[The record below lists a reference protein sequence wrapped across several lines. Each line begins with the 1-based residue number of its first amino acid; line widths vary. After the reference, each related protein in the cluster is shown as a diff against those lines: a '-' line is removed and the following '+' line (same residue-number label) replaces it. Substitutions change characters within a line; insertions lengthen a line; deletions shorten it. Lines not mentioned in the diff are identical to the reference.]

1 MPYLIIAIAAIVI
14 GVLIGVYLGRDKCR
28 PLPSYEERARK
39 ELEEKL
45 AEATKTAKEKIRLI
59 EAETEVFKANQ
70 KLLCEE
76 SRTAYNNEL
85 HKMTGEKLRIEAEN
99 RELAAKKSAEI
110 ESMEVAIQRLRDNMN
125 MMQERYEQ
133 DVVKQKKRIIGHER
147 QKREAELKALQEEY
161 DELISRTT
169 AAISQIRAR
178 MDEWSNAE
186 RIAYEERLSRDEVA
200 RYNKLMLT
208 EISIDEIKELHG
220 ACSKMR
226 LANPTPLY
234 KAIYEIY
241 FRGPVKDLGVRLNAT
256 GVCGI
261 YKITNTVSGKT
272 YIGQSVNIAER
283 WKQHIKRG
291 TKCEVGTLAGAGL
304 YEAMFTEGIWNFSFQ
319 VLEECDKAMLNER
332 ESF

>member
-45 AEATKTAKEKIRLI
+45 AEASKTAKEKIRLI

-76 SRTAYNNEL
+76 SRVAYNNEL
-85 HKMTGEKLRIEAEN
+85 HKMTGEKLRIEAEY
-99 RELAAKKSAEI
+99 RELAAKKNAEI
-110 ESMEVAIQRLRDNMN
+110 ASMEVAIQRLRDNMN
-125 MMQERYEQ
+125 MMQERVSAYEQ

-147 QKREAELKALQEEY
+147 QKREVELKALQEEY

-169 AAISQIRAR
+169 AAIAQIRAR

-241 FRGPVKDLGVRLNAT
+241 FRGPVKDLGVRLNAV

-261 YKITNTVSGKT
+261 YKITNVTNGKV

-304 YEAMFTEGIWNFSFQ
+304 YEAMFTEGI
-319 VLEECDKAMLNER
+319 
-332 ESF
+332 